1 MVNGKNDESYNYKL
15 GFLDPSLKIPKIPS
29 RENGDDT
36 HWLFESSKWKLSND
50 LCEECDYNLDM
61 TEYERNVSHHG
72 SRLQYLIYL
81 DVRLWKATRVLLH
94 DMYSTSLIINL
105 CYKNII
111 CCQYVDIY
119 PTIVDMYLT
128 MDREPELSIM
138 PTLSTQLFT
147 CPTNSA
153 EIIKHG
159 DLTRI
164 LSSIY
169 SFLTTGCIK
178 SPENIDVTHQVS
190 IKSLKNRRWGQIFF
204 DISYILTRSKTQSLF
219 RIAILFQ

>member
-1 MVNGKNDESYNYKL
+1 M
-15 GFLDPSLKIPKIPS
+15 
-29 RENGDDT
+29 
-36 HWLFESSKWKLSND
+36 
-50 LCEECDYNLDM
+50 
-61 TEYERNVSHHG
+61 
-72 SRLQYLIYL
+72 YL
-81 DVRLWKATRVLLH
+81 DIRLWKDTRALLH

-105 CYKNII
+105 RYKNII
-111 CCQYVDIY
+111 CYQYVDIY

-159 DLTRI
+159 DLTQI
-164 LSSIY
+164 LSSVY
-169 SFLTTGCIK
+169 GFLTAERVTAPGD
-178 SPENIDVTHQVS
+178 IDRTHQVS

-204 DISYILTRSKTQSLF
+204 DLSYILTRSKNSKFLPNSNIVPMTCDMLV
-219 RIAILFQ
+219 LFQGKPILKREKANHVEYESPITLLSSKQFW